1 MKKIYLLISGLLLTA
16 SAANAQ
22 LSTHRAYLPFEKN
35 TTPSRVSGLTTTDR
49 APGDIIIEDDF
60 SDFGNWITYTEGGTT
75 PEWELVMTTPTNL
88 IDYVDV
94 FASPTNTNGFAAF
107 DAVQYL
113 IDGDVPPI
121 DALIEYGSSINCTG
135 TTAVTLEFFMAY
147 RAFNTDKVFVE
158 VTNNDWASFTA
169 IELFP
174 SMPTNAP
181 TEQELIIK
189 DITAVAAGES
199 EVKVRF
205 RFQELG
211 ADDLF
216 GAGYGA
222 MIDDFKVQE
231 AWNYDQEITASYHR
245 SGLGIS
251 QVNGL
256 EYHFVPTAQLTPITF
271 IGETQNLG
279 ALAATGAK
287 LNVSI
292 IGAGSY
298 SGTSVPETLP
308 IGAADSMTCITTF
321 TPSALGTYDVT
332 FWFDGINPEEQTSND
347 TIELSFDVTEYIY
360 GRDNGFATSSIGN
373 VSGNE
378 DNPLLIGN
386 TMDIF
391 ADDVIGAVDI
401 AVSADPSNIGK
412 FIFAQI
418 MILQLDGTFLYI
430 NQTDDHTITAS
441 ENGGFITLYFWDE
454 PVEVEEGQTILVL
467 AGHYGGDNEARFR
480 LAQGVDEQTVL
491 GYTSGATDPFF
502 LADPSAVM
510 IRVHT
515 KIYSSGI
522 GIDETSTNNFSIG
535 QNIPNPFGA
544 NAVINYELKKAG
556 NVSIEFVDL
565 TGKLVRSINNG
576 TQAAGNYSVQID
588 ANDFA
593 EGIYFY
599 TFTVGTEKVT
609 KRMTVTK

>member
-22 LSTHRAYLPFEKN
+22 HATQRVYLPFEKSSM
-35 TTPSRVSGLTTTDR
+35 PSRISGLTATDR
-49 APGDIIIEDDF
+49 APGDIIVEDDF
-60 SDFGNWITYTEGGTT
+60 SDFGNWDIYTEGGTV
-75 PEWELVMTTPTNL
+75 PEWELVMTTPADLVT
-88 IDYVDV
+88 YVDV
-94 FASPTNTNGFAAF
+94 FASPTNANGFAAF
-107 DAVQYL
+107 NGIQYL
-113 IDGDVPPI
+113 LDADVPPI
-121 DALIEYGSSINCTG
+121 DALIEYGSSINCSG

-158 VTNNDWASFTA
+158 VTNNDWASFTST
-169 IELFP
+169 ELFP

-189 DITAVAAGES
+189 DISAVAAGENN
-199 EVKVRF
+199 VKVRF

-211 ADDLF
+211 ADDAF

-222 MIDDFKVQE
+222 MIDDFSVQE

-256 EYHFVPTAQLTPITF
+256 EYHFIPEAQLTPITF

-292 IGAGSY
+292 TGAGSY

-308 IGAADSMTCITTF
+308 IGAADSMTCTTTF
-321 TPSALGTYDVT
+321 TPDALGTYDVT
-332 FWFDGINPEEQTSND
+332 FWFDGINPEEETSND
-347 TIELSFDVTEYIY
+347 TMELSFDVTEFIY

-378 DNPLLIGN
+378 GNPLLIGN

-391 ADDVIGAVDI
+391 ADDQIGAVDI
-401 AVSADPSNIGK
+401 AVSTDPSNIGK
-412 FIFAQI
+412 LIFAQI

-441 ENGGFITLYFWDE
+441 ENGGFITLFFDE
-454 PVEVEEGQTILVL
+454 DAVDVVAGQTILVL
-467 AGHYGGDNEARFR
+467 ASHYGGDNEARFR

-491 GYTSGATDPFF
+491 GFNSGATDPFF

-515 KIYSSGI
+515 RSYVGI
-522 GIDETSTNNFSIG
+522 EETGTNDFSIG
-535 QNIPNPFGA
+535 QNIPNPFGE
-544 NAVINYELKKAG
+544 NAVINYELKEAG
-556 NVSIEFVDL
+556 NVSIEFVDV
-565 TGKLVRSINNG
+565 TGKLVKSINNG
-576 TQAAGNYSVQID
+576 TQVAGNYSVQID
-588 ANDFA
+588 ANEFA

-609 KRMTVTK
+609 KRMVVTK

>member
-1 MKKIYLLISGLLLTA
+1 MKKIYFLISGLLLTA

-22 LSTHRAYLPFEKN
+22 LSTQRAYLPFEKN
-35 TTPSRVSGLTTTDR
+35 SMPSRISGLTATDR

-60 SDFGNWITYTEGGTT
+60 SDFGNWITYTEGGTI
-75 PEWELVMTTPTNL
+75 PEWELVMTTPTDL
-88 IDYVDV
+88 VDYMDV
-94 FASPTNTNGFAAF
+94 FVSPTNANGFAAF
-107 DAVQYL
+107 NGVQYL
-113 IDGDVPPI
+113 IDVDVPPI
-121 DALIEYGSSINCTG
+121 DALIEYGASINCTG
-135 TTAVTLEFFMAY
+135 TTAVTLKFFMAY

-189 DITAVAAGES
+189 DISSVAAGES
-199 EVKVRF
+199 DVKVRF

-211 ADDLF
+211 ADDEF
-216 GAGYGA
+216 GSGYGA
-222 MIDDFKVQE
+222 MIDDFMVQE

-256 EYHFVPTAQLTPITF
+256 EYHFVPEAQLTPITF

-279 ALAATGAK
+279 ALPATGAK
-287 LNVSI
+287 LNVSVT
-292 IGAGSY
+292 GAGSY

-308 IGAADSMTCITTF
+308 VGAADSMTCTTTF

-332 FWFDGINPEEQTSND
+332 FWFDGINPEEETSND
-347 TIELSFDVTEYIY
+347 SMYLSFDVTDHIY

-412 FIFAQI
+412 LIFAQI
-418 MILQLDGTFLYI
+418 MILQLDGTFLYVG
-430 NQTDDHTITAS
+430 QTDDHTITAS

-454 PVEVEEGQTILVL
+454 PVEVEAGQTILVL

-491 GYTSGATDPFF
+491 GFTSGATDPFF

-522 GIDETSTNNFSIG
+522 GIDETGTNNFSIG
-535 QNIPNPFGA
+535 QNIPNPFGE
-544 NAVINYELKKAG
+544 NAVINYELKEAG
-556 NVSIEFVDL
+556 NVSIEFIDV
-565 TGKLVRSINNG
+565 TGKLVKSINSG

-599 TFTVGTEKVT
+599 TFTVGSEKVT
-609 KRMTVTK
+609 KRMVVTK